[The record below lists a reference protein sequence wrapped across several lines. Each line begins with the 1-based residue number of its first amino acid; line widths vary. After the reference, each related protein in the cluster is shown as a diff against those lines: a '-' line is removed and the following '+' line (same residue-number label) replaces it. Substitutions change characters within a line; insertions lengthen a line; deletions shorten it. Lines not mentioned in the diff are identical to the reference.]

1 MKANDLRQLAP
12 DELAQRTREATAELF
27 ELRLKNKSAGGVD
40 KPVRIRHLRREVAR
54 MKTLYIEDWIKKNR
68 GAGK

>member
-1 MKANDLRQLAP
+1 VKARDLQQLAA
-12 DELAQRTREATAELF
+12 DELGQRIRETAAELA